1 MADCPGDAKET
12 VTGSLLDDVW
22 KLRAPAAPP
31 SDDAVLV
38 RRMRAGEEAA
48 FDEFFAGN
56 FHGLYRFALA
66 RLDRDHELAKEM
78 AQATLCKAF
87 EKLSSYRG
95 EAPLFAWLCAI
106 CRFEITAH
114 FRRQRREPPRA
125 SLPEDVLEVAGA
137 LDSLALEL
145 ADPESQ
151 ALRREVARLV
161 HLTVDHLSPHH
172 AQVLEWRYT
181 DHLGVAEI
189 AARLS
194 VTYKAAESLLSR
206 ARQAFRD
213 GFAGL
218 SASGAGSVLPVA
230 ARAGAKP

>member
-1 MADCPGDAKET
+1 MW
-12 VTGSLLDDVW
+12 SL
-22 KLRAPAAPP
+22 RGPAAPQP
-31 SDDAVLV
+31 DDAALV

-48 FDEFFAGN
+48 FDDFFAGN

-114 FRRQRREPPRA
+114 FRRQRREPPRVT
-125 SLPEDVLEVAGA
+125 LPEEVLEVAGA

-161 HLTVDHLSPHH
+161 HLTVDHLPQRY
-172 AQVLEWRYT
+172 AQILEWRYA
-181 DHLGVAEI
+181 DQLAVGEI
-189 AARLS
+189 AARLC
-194 VTYKAAESLLSR
+194 VTYKAAESMLSR

-213 GFAGL
+213 GFAAL
-218 SASGAGSVLPVA
+218 SGTGTGSVSPLAAGAGGEP
-230 ARAGAKP
+230 